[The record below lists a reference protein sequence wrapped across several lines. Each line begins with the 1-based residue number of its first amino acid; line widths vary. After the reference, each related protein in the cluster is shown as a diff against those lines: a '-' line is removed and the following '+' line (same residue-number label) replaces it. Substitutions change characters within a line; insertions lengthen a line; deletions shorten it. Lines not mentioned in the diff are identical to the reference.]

1 MAVYLT
7 KFANKNELINLNNFL
22 VTRTSYLGSEDC
34 FYLIFLPSNT
44 PFEFS
49 EAMLNMY
56 GIVYDS
62 LEEINKEMQAIMT
75 FNNSN
80 GEGTKN
86 YLKIGG

>member
-7 KFANKNELINLNNFL
+7 KFANKNELISLDNFL
-22 VTRTSYLGSEDC
+22 ITRTSYLSSADC
-34 FYLIFLPSNT
+34 FYLIFIPAKT

-49 EAMLNMY
+49 EDTLNMY

-62 LEEINKEMQAIMT
+62 MEEVNKEMQAIMA

-80 GEGTKN
+80 GKGTKH
-86 YLKIGG
+86 